1 MKVGEL
7 LRKLASSTGLIVCSD
22 SSKIPEVAVIQ
33 TRTISLHNLLAGLAA
48 GAPDEP
54 APELAIQFEKIFET
68 MKVPASPHGWSAKS
82 VATYLQSKEMAILS
96 RQEAKQALLR
106 VLQENKVPLEDILT
120 DAVNRDKA
128 LDAYE
133 EYAYKKFQERTVRR
147 ENDVAALEKEIA
159 ACEERIRQAKKQ
171 QKQDEAQYQEWLKKK
186 IAEEEQLVKA
196 VSMITNESTISVGS
210 VNDVKRKEVT

>member
-1 MKVGEL
+1 MKVGVL

-22 SSKIPEVAVIQ
+22 SSTISEVAVIQ

-48 GAPDEP
+48 GGADEP
-54 APELAIQFEKIFET
+54 AAELAIEFEKIFET
-68 MKVPASPHGWSAKS
+68 MKVPVSSHGWSAKS
-82 VATYLQSKEMAILS
+82 VATYLQSKEMATLS
-96 RQEAKQALLR
+96 RQEAKQVLLR

-133 EYAYKKFQERTVRR
+133 EFVYKKLLERRVLR
-147 ENDVAALEKEIA
+147 EKDIAALEKEIA

-171 QKQDEAQYQEWLKKK
+171 QKQDEAEYQEWLQRK

-210 VNDVKRKEVT
+210 VNNKKETK